1 MGTSLLF
8 TIHYLPTMKVEFVL
22 AAILLSTTIFA
33 IPIEDDDEVEADDDE
48 CDCKKYTWE
57 FCDKLD
63 KEFLSTKKT
72 CRWKSK
78 AEWSEC
84 SESCGAGV
92 QTRPRRCICT
102 FGYGN
107 AKCEGPAI
115 EERACPNMEP
125 CVEEAPSPPVTEESC
140 SDPFTEEVEP
150 EVVIPDCLIGDWTL
164 FSSCNGACDTIGT
177 KTRSRTCECPI
188 NAAKTCDDF
197 ELEEV
202 SVCETEK
209 CPEEALHLPELA
221 EDDASCV
228 GDDEEEVEL
237 A

>member
-1 MGTSLLF
+1 
-8 TIHYLPTMKVEFVL
+8 MKVEFVL

-78 AEWSEC
+78 AAWSEC
-84 SESCGAGV
+84 SASCGLGV
-92 QTRPRRCICT
+92 QTRPRKCSCS

-115 EERACPNMEP
+115 EERACPDLEA
-125 CVEEAPSPPVTEESC
+125 CEVEVAPPVTEESC

-150 EVVIPDCLIGDWTL
+150 EVVIPECLIGDWTL
-164 FSSCNGACDTIGT
+164 YPETCTGACDTIGT
-177 KTRSRTCECPI
+177 KTRNRSCECPI
-188 NAAKTCDDF
+188 GAAKTCNDF
-197 ELEEV
+197 KLEEV
-202 SVCETEK
+202 EVCETEK

-221 EDDASCV
+221 EDVCE